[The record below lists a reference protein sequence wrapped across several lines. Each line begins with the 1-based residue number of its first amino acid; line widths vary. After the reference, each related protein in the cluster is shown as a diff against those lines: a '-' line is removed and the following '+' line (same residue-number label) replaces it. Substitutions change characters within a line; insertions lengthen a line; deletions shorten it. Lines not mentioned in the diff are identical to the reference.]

1 LYKENIIESIQLLP
15 KASSLIES
23 LRDIGYSFESA
34 IADIID
40 NSITAKAKNI
50 KIYFDFYNHSLSIAI
65 IDDGI
70 GMTKD
75 ELIEAM
81 RPGSK
86 NPLDDRDENDLGR
99 FGLGL
104 KTASFSQCRKLTVV
118 SSIDEKKSATQW
130 DLDFVAQTED
140 WSLQILN
147 SNEINDIYKIDLLNG
162 DGTLVLWENTDRI
175 IDNTVSSL
183 TEDIVY
189 EKIKIVQKHL
199 ELVFHR
205 YLKGKN
211 KINIFIND
219 EQLQPFDPFHSIHLA
234 TQELSEETIQI
245 ENSKIFIKPYILP
258 HYTKIS
264 VQDYDY
270 YSGEGGYLKNQG
282 FYVYRNKRLLISGT
296 WFRLIAQSEM
306 YKLARIQIDLPNSLD
321 DLWKIDVKKSNASPP
336 SIIRERLKKI
346 IEKIAGT
353 STRIYRVR
361 GHKSSESNTAFWE
374 RSSARGEINYSINKE
389 HPFIKQFNRKLNNE
403 QQNEFNNILQL
414 VSNFFPKDILYSD
427 LGTNNPKDINKIS
440 IPDIELEDMA
450 INKIKYER
458 EFMTNKEFANYF
470 KSTEPFNIYNKDW
483 EKFIEKSG
491 ELDE

>member
-1 LYKENIIESIQLLP
+1 
-15 KASSLIES
+15 
-23 LRDIGYSFESA
+23 
-34 IADIID
+34 
-40 NSITAKAKNI
+40 
-50 KIYFDFYNHSLSIAI
+50 
-65 IDDGI
+65 
-70 GMTKD
+70 MTEKD
-75 ELIEAM
+75 LIEAM

-86 NPLDDRDENDLGR
+86 NPLDDRDEKDLGR

-118 SSIDEKKSATQW
+118 SSVNLDKSATQW

-140 WSLQILN
+140 WSLKILSDDNIN
-147 SNEINDIYKIDLLNG
+147 SIYKIDLLTSN
-162 DGTLVLWENTDRI
+162 GTLVLWEDTDRI

-219 EQLQPFDPFHSIHLA
+219 EPLQPFDPFHSIHPA
-234 TQELSEETIQI
+234 TQELSEESIQI
-245 ENSKIFIKPYILP
+245 EDSKIFIKPYILP

-264 VQDYDY
+264 VQDYNY
-270 YSGEGGYLKNQG
+270 YAGDGGYLKNQG

-353 STRIYRVR
+353 STRVYRAR
-361 GHKSSESNTAFWE
+361 GHKRSSSNSAFWE
-374 RSSARGEINYSINKE
+374 RYSARGEIKYSINKE
-389 HPFIKQFNRKLNNE
+389 HPFIKQFNEKLSNE

-414 VSNFFPKDILYSD
+414 VGSFFPKDTLYSD
-427 LGTNNPKDINKIS
+427 LGTNNPKEINKIS
-440 IPDIELEDMA
+440 IPDIELEEMA
-450 INKIKYER
+450 INKIKHER
-458 EFMTNKEFANYF
+458 EFMTNKEFLKYF
-470 KSTEPFNIYNKDW
+470 KSTEPFNIYSKSWD
-483 EKFIEKSG
+483 EFIEKIG
-491 ELDE
+491 ELE

>member
-1 LYKENIIESIQLLP
+1 MEAITLLP

-40 NSITAKAKNI
+40 NSITAQAKNI
-50 KIYFDFYNHSLSIAI
+50 KIYFDFHNNNLSIAI

-70 GMTKD
+70 GMTKN

-86 NPLDDRDENDLGR
+86 NPLDNRDENDLGR

-104 KTASFSQCRKLTVV
+104 KTASFSQCRKLTVAT
-118 SSIDEKKSATQW
+118 SINSKQSATQW

-140 WSLQILN
+140 WSLKILN
-147 SNEINDIYKIDLLNG
+147 DDTINNIYKIDLLNNN
-162 DGTLVLWENTDRI
+162 GTLVLWEDTDRI

-189 EKIKIVQKHL
+189 EKINIVQKHL

-219 EQLQPFDPFHSIHLA
+219 EQLQPFDPFHSSHTA

-245 ENSKIFIKPYILP
+245 ENSKILIKPYILP

-264 VQDYDY
+264 IQDYDY
-270 YSGEGGYLKNQG
+270 YAGEGGYLRNQG

-353 STRIYRVR
+353 STRIYRAR
-361 GHKSSESNTAFWE
+361 GHKSSSSNSAFWE
-374 RSSARGEINYSINKE
+374 RNSARGEINYSINKE
-389 HPFIKQFNRKLNNE
+389 HPFIKQFSKKLNDE

-414 VSNFFPKDILYSD
+414 VGGFFPKDTLYSD

-440 IPDIELEDMA
+440 IPDIELEEMA
-450 INKIKYER
+450 SSKIKNER
-458 EFMTNKEFANYF
+458 EFMTNKEFINYF
-470 KSTEPFNIYNKDW
+470 KSTEPFNIYSKNW
-483 EKFIEKSG
+483 EKFIDKNG
-491 ELDE
+491 ELDGQ

>member
-1 LYKENIIESIQLLP
+1 MEE
-15 KASSLIES
+15 
-23 LRDIGYSFESA
+23 
-34 IADIID
+34 
-40 NSITAKAKNI
+40 
-50 KIYFDFYNHSLSIAI
+50 
-65 IDDGI
+65 
-70 GMTKD
+70 D
-75 ELIEAM
+75 ELIKAM
-81 RPGSK
+81 KLGSK
-86 NPLDDRDENDLGR
+86 NPLEDREENDLGR

-118 SSIDEKKSATQW
+118 SSINEKKSATQW

-147 SNEINDIYKIDLLNG
+147 SNEIYNIYKIDLLKS

-219 EQLQPFDPFHSIHLA
+219 EQLQPFDPFHSIHSA

-270 YSGEGGYLKNQG
+270 YAGEGGYLKNQG

-353 STRIYRVR
+353 STRIYRAR

-374 RSSARGEINYSINKE
+374 RNSARGEINYSINKE
-389 HPFIKQFNRKLNNE
+389 HPFIKQFNKKLNDE

-427 LGTNNPKDINKIS
+427 LGTNNPKEVNKIS

-450 INKIKYER
+450 INKIKNER
-458 EFMTNKEFANYF
+458 EFMTNKEFINYF

-483 EKFIEKSG
+483 EKFIDKSG

>member
-1 LYKENIIESIQLLP
+1 MQELELLP
-15 KASSLIES
+15 NASSLVES

-40 NSITAKAKNI
+40 NSITAKAKNL
-50 KIYFDFYNHSLSIAI
+50 KIYFDFQNKALSLAI
-65 IDDGI
+65 VDDGI
-70 GMTKD
+70 GMNKK

-86 NPLDDRDENDLGR
+86 NPLDDREEDDLGR

-118 SSIDEKKSATQW
+118 SSINSNQVSAQW
-130 DLDFVAQTED
+130 DLDYVAQTEN
-140 WSLQILN
+140 WSLKILDKSDMN
-147 SNEINDIYKIDLLNG
+147 NLYKINVLSAN
-162 DGTLVLWENTDRI
+162 GTLVLWENTDRI

-189 EKIKIVQKHL
+189 EKMNIVQKHL

-219 EQLQPFDPFHSIHLA
+219 EKLQPFDPFHSVHPA

-245 ENSKIFIKPYILP
+245 KNSKIVIKPYILP

-264 VQDYDY
+264 VQDYEHY
-270 YSGEGGYLKNQG
+270 AGEGGYLKNQG

-296 WFRLIAQSEM
+296 WFRLIPQSEM

-346 IEKIAGT
+346 IDKIAGT
-353 STRIYRVR
+353 STRVYRAR
-361 GHKSSESNTAFWE
+361 GHKSSSCNSAFWE
-374 RSSARGEINYSINKE
+374 RQSARGKINYSVNPE
-389 HPFIKQFNRKLNNE
+389 HPFIKQFSEKLNNE
-403 QQNEFNNILQL
+403 ERNEFNNILHL
-414 VSNFFPKDILYSD
+414 LGSFFPKDALYSD
-427 LGTNNPKDINKIS
+427 LGTTNPQEINQSS
-440 IPDIELEDMA
+440 IPDSELEA
-450 INKIKYER
+450 IARNKIKKER
-458 EFMTNKEFANYF
+458 DFMTDKEFINYF
-470 KSTEPFNIYNKDW
+470 ESTEPFTVYSESWKEFV
-483 EKFIEKSG
+483 EKMG
-491 ELDE
+491 EFE

>member
-1 LYKENIIESIQLLP
+1 LLP

-34 IADIID
+34 IADIVD
-40 NSITAKAKNI
+40 NSITANAKNI
-50 KIYFDFYNHSLSIAI
+50 KIYFDFHNKYLSIAI
-65 IDDGI
+65 IDDGV
-70 GMTKD
+70 GMIEN
-75 ELIEAM
+75 ELIKAM
-81 RPGSK
+81 KLGSK

-118 SSIDEKKSATQW
+118 SSVNSKKSSTQW
-130 DLDFVAQTED
+130 DLDYVAQTED

-147 SNEINDIYKIDLLNG
+147 SDEINNIYKIDLLRNN
-162 DGTLVLWENTDRI
+162 GTLVLWEETDRI
-175 IDNTVSSL
+175 IDNTISSL

-189 EKIKIVQKHL
+189 EKIKILQKHL

-205 YLKGKN
+205 YLKGNN

-219 EQLQPFDPFHSIHLA
+219 EQLKSFDPFHSSHTA

-245 ENSKIFIKPYILP
+245 ANTKIFIKSYILP

-264 VQDYDY
+264 LQDYDY
-270 YSGEGGYLKNQG
+270 YAGEGGYLKNQG
-282 FYVYRNKRLLISGT
+282 FYVYRNKRLLVSGT

-353 STRIYRVR
+353 STRVYRAR
-361 GHKSSESNTAFWE
+361 GHKSSSSNSAFWE
-374 RSSARGEINYSINKE
+374 RHSVRGEINYSINKE
-389 HPFIKQFNRKLNNE
+389 HPFVKEFNKKLTDE
-403 QQNEFNNILQL
+403 QKNEFNNILQL
-414 VSNFFPKDILYSD
+414 VGNFFPKDTLYSD
-427 LGTNNPKDINKIS
+427 LGANNPKDINKIN
-440 IPDIELEDMA
+440 IPDIELEEMA
-450 INKIKYER
+450 INKIKSER
-458 EFMTNKEFANYF
+458 EFMANKEFINYF
-470 KSTEPFNIYNKDW
+470 KSTEPFNIYTKDW
-483 EKFIEKSG
+483 KNFIEKSG
-491 ELDE
+491 ESE

>member
-1 LYKENIIESIQLLP
+1 MKSITLLP

-40 NSITAKAKNI
+40 NSITANAKNI
-50 KIYFDFYNHSLSIAI
+50 KIYFDFHNQSLSIAI

-70 GMTKD
+70 GMSEK

-86 NPLDDRDENDLGR
+86 NPLDNRDADDLGR

-118 SSIDEKKSATQW
+118 SSVNSNKSSTQW

-140 WSLQILN
+140 WSLKILDN
-147 SNEINDIYKIDLLNG
+147 DNINDIYKIDLLNTN
-162 DGTLVLWENTDRI
+162 GTLVLWEDTDRI
-175 IDNTVSSL
+175 VDHTVSSL

-189 EKIKIVQKHL
+189 EKINIVQKHL

-211 KINIFIND
+211 KINILIND
-219 EQLQPFDPFHSIHLA
+219 EQLQPFDPFHSTHLA

-264 VQDYDY
+264 LQDYDY
-270 YSGEGGYLKNQG
+270 YAGEGGYLKNQG

-353 STRIYRVR
+353 STRVYTGK
-361 GHKSSESNTAFWE
+361 GHKSSASKSAFWE
-374 RSSARGEINYSINKE
+374 RHSSKGKINYLINKD
-389 HPFIKQFNRKLNNE
+389 HPLIKQFSNNLASE
-403 QQNEFNNILQL
+403 QQNELDNILNL
-414 VSNFFPKDILYSD
+414 IGNFFPKDTLYSD
-427 LGTNNPKDINKIS
+427 IGNNNPIDINEII
-440 IPDIELEDMA
+440 IPDSELEEKA
-450 INKIKYER
+450 IVLYLNNIINFENLNMLK
-458 EFMTNKEFANYF
+458 N
-470 KSTEPFNIYNKDW
+470 TEPFTKYTKDW
-483 EKFIEKSG
+483 EKFFEKEMKEG
-491 ELDE
+491 NI

>member
-1 LYKENIIESIQLLP
+1 VIFIKSIQLLP

-40 NSITAKAKNI
+40 NSITANAKNI
-50 KIYFDFYNHSLSIAI
+50 KIYFDFYSKKLSIAI
-65 IDDGI
+65 IDDGT
-70 GMTKD
+70 GMTGN

-81 RPGSK
+81 RPGNK
-86 NPLDDRDENDLGR
+86 NPLDDRDKNDLGR

-118 SSIDEKKSATQW
+118 SSINLNKSATQW

-147 SNEINDIYKIDLLNG
+147 DEDINNIYKIDLLNNN
-162 DGTLVLWENTDRI
+162 GTLVLWEDADRI
-175 IDNTVSSL
+175 IDNTLLSL
-183 TEDIVY
+183 TEDIIY
-189 EKIKIVQKHL
+189 EKISIVQKHL

-205 YLKGKN
+205 YLKGKK

-219 EQLQPFDPFHSIHLA
+219 EQLKSFDPFHSIHPA

-245 ENSKIFIKPYILP
+245 ANSKIFIKPYILP
-258 HYTKIS
+258 HYSKIS

-270 YSGEGGYLKNQG
+270 YAGEGGYLKNQG
-282 FYVYRNKRLLISGT
+282 FYVYRNKRLLVSGT
-296 WFRLIAQSEM
+296 WFRIIAQSEM

-321 DLWKIDVKKSNASPP
+321 DLWKIDVKKSNAFPP

-353 STRIYRVR
+353 STRVYRAR
-361 GHKSSESNTAFWE
+361 GHKSSIYNSAFWE
-374 RSSARGEINYSINKE
+374 RHSARGKINYSINKE
-389 HPFIKQFNRKLNNE
+389 HPFIKQFNEKLSDE
-403 QQNEFNNILQL
+403 QQNEFNSILQL
-414 VSNFFPKDILYSD
+414 VGNFFPKDSLYSD
-427 LGTNNPKDINKIS
+427 LGTNNPKEVNKIS
-440 IPDIELEDMA
+440 ISDIELEEMA
-450 INKIKYER
+450 IMLYNKGMLSIDNIEELKYI
-458 EFMTNKEFANYF
+458 
-470 KSTEPFNIYNKDW
+470 EPFNKYTKEWNEFFTKYINR
-483 EKFIEKSG
+483 EI
-491 ELDE
+491 